1 MRRSR
6 RAMTEIKHLFR
17 QRGRLCAAFA
27 FIALLA
33 AVPRGPVRA
42 AEDGDDSGP
51 KAAPRSVVKIGGV
64 SVVLIAAND
73 RLYAFIARLS
83 DNAPASDARL
93 TVSPAAA
100 AAAKL
105 DMRRA
110 TSGLFVAHFV
120 HTGHLRDAFTVSVRS
135 AAGTGQ
141 ETAELVYG
149 DAPRATEKASSGLEA
164 FIALVAGP
172 LGAAVALAIVWFRQ
186 SRRRPGETI
195 GKPRAA

>member
-1 MRRSR
+1 
-6 RAMTEIKHLFR
+6 MTNIKHLFR
-17 QRGRLCAAFA
+17 QRWHLCAALA
-27 FIALLA
+27 LIGLLA
-33 AVPRGPVRA
+33 AIPPGPVRA
-42 AEDGDDSGP
+42 DEGGDDNGP

-73 RLYAFIARLS
+73 RLYAFIDRLS
-83 DNAPASDARL
+83 DNAPAEDADL
-93 TVSPAAA
+93 TVGPAAA

-105 DMRRA
+105 DMKRA
-110 TSGLFVAHFV
+110 TAGLFVAPFNRA
-120 HTGHLRDAFTVSVRS
+120 GHLRDTFTVSVRS

-141 ETAELVYG
+141 ETAELVY
-149 DAPRATEKASSGLEA
+149 DDLPHPAAKATSGLEI
-164 FIALVAGP
+164 FIALVAGA